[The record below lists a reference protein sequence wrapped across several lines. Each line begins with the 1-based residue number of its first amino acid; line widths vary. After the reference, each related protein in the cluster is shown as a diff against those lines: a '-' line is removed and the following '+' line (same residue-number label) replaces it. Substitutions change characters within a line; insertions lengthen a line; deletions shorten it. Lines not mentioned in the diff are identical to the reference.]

1 MLQNAEP
8 FHFIADKGDIR
19 LRLDQ
24 VLMRRVTAVSR
35 LSRTMAQRWIESGA
49 VQVDGI
55 AVLRPASRVRIGA
68 HVTIAIPASAPR
80 RLRPEA
86 EAADLDVLYE
96 DEWLLALNKPPGV
109 VVHPSYKQTSGTL
122 LNGVLG
128 RLRAQPDATP
138 GIITRLDK
146 DTSGLV
152 LIALAPAIHAAVQ
165 RDAAAGQV
173 QKRYLALV
181 AGVPA
186 PASGRIT
193 QPIGRDP
200 TDRRRMMVLPD
211 GALSET
217 TYEVVYTFAARSGRQ
232 RGGDQPA
239 GAAARALV
247 ACTPVTGRTHQIR
260 VHLASLGCPV
270 LGDHV
275 YGAADEGIARQ
286 ALHAWAIALPHPVT
300 REPLVIEAPLP
311 SDMESV
317 LLAHGT
323 MPPSLNVWPEG
334 RRVTR
339 AGHLPERH
347 A

>member
-1 MLQNAEP
+1 
-8 FHFIADKGDIR
+8 
-19 LRLDQ
+19 
-24 VLMRRVTAVSR
+24 VTVA
-35 LSRTMAQRWIESGA
+35 L
-49 VQVDGI
+49 
-55 AVLRPASRVRIGA
+55 PASV
-68 HVTIAIPASAPR
+68 PR
-80 RLRPEA
+80 RLRPES

-165 RDAAAGQV
+165 RDAAAGHV

-181 AGVPA
+181 AGVPS
-186 PASGRIT
+186 PASGRVM
-193 QPIGRDP
+193 QSLGRDP
-200 TDRRRMMVLPD
+200 GDRRRMMVSPE
-211 GALSET
+211 GAASET
-217 TYEVVYTFAARSGRQ
+217 TYDVVYTLEA
-232 RGGDQPA
+232 GGGEPA

-270 LGDHV
+270 LGDRV
-275 YGAADEGIARQ
+275 YGAADQEIARQ

-300 REPLVIEAPLP
+300 RQPLVIEAPLP

-317 LLAHGT
+317 LRAHGT
-323 MPPSLNVWPEG
+323 MPPSLTAWLAD
-334 RRVTR
+334 RRVPRNGR
-339 AGHLPERH
+339 APESPV
-347 A
+347 

>member
-1 MLQNAEP
+1 
-8 FHFIADKGDIR
+8 
-19 LRLDQ
+19 
-24 VLMRRVTAVSR
+24 MRRVTDVSR
-35 LSRTMAQRWIESGA
+35 LSRTMAQGWIESGA
-49 VQVDGI
+49 VRVDGI
-55 AVLRPASRVRIGA
+55 IVLRPASRVRVGA
-68 HVTIAIPASAPR
+68 QVTIDIPASAPR

-128 RLRAQPDATP
+128 RLQAQPDATP

-165 RDAAAGQV
+165 RDAAAGHV

-181 AGVPA
+181 AGVPS

-200 TDRRRMMVLPD
+200 ADRRRMIVSPD
-211 GALSET
+211 GVSAET
-217 TYEVVYTFAARSGRQ
+217 TYDVVYALSAGRGD
-232 RGGDQPA
+232 GGQPP
-239 GAAARALV
+239 GAASVALV

-260 VHLASLGCPV
+260 VHLAWLGCPV
-270 LGDHV
+270 LGDRV
-275 YGAADEGIARQ
+275 YGAADEGVARQ

-300 REPLVIEAPLP
+300 RERLVIEAPLP
-311 SDMESV
+311 SDMKSV

-323 MPPSLNVWPEG
+323 MPPSLNAWRES

-339 AGHLPERH
+339 AGPLPERP